1 MYVCICNGYRD
12 GELRALAQ
20 QGVRHAQTAYQCL
33 GNGPQ
38 CGRCLP
44 RAQRLLDET
53 QAPELPAGTPFIPA
67 IGG

>member
-38 CGRCLP
+38 CGRCLA

-53 QAPELPAGTPFIPA
+53 QMTESSASFIPT